1 MRFIVRT
8 LRLCPL
14 FGDSLLQVGL
24 GIGILLLPGGGLRDI
39 NRRLFT
45 PGRHRNHRRRRS
57 CFRRIGIGGNR
68 KLTLPRSDLAPAL
81 RRLGFPRRLI
91 GADLYGKGLR
101 RRGRKGNRS
110 LGTDRQSRL
119 IRSRS
124 VLLASRQQ
132 HCRQQERC
140 KDFGFHTHF
149 LLDES
154 DFEIRHDK
162 TQQPLVR
169 VII

>member
-1 MRFIVRT
+1 M
-8 LRLCPL
+8 
-14 FGDSLLQVGL
+14 
-24 GIGILLLPGGGLRDI
+24 LLPGGGLRDI

-68 KLTLPRSDLAPAL
+68 ELTLPRSDLAPAL

-91 GADLYGKGLR
+91 GDDLYGEGLR
-101 RRGRKGNRS
+101 RRSRKGNRS

-119 IRSRS
+119 IRSRI

-149 LLDES
+149 
-154 DFEIRHDK
+154 FIG
-162 TQQPLVR
+162 
-169 VII
+169 

>member
-1 MRFIVRT
+1 M
-8 LRLCPL
+8 
-14 FGDSLLQVGL
+14 
-24 GIGILLLPGGGLRDI
+24 LLPGGCLRDI
-39 NRRLFT
+39 DRRLFT

-91 GADLYGKGLR
+91 GDDLYSKGLR

-119 IRSRS
+119 IRSRI

-132 HCRQQERC
+132 QHRRRQNGCDKFE
-140 KDFGFHTHF
+140 FHTY
-149 LLDES
+149 LLLSEC
-154 DFEIRHDK
+154 DFCGHPTKISSITAVSLHVKQRYSNSAEFKINRWK
-162 TQQPLVR
+162 
-169 VII
+169 